1 MRNVISTL
9 FILAVFGLAVFG
21 GCAQHSSTEPS
32 ASPGLSGKV
41 ACESE
46 GGKWNEITRRCD
58 PDY

>member
-9 FILAVFGLAVFG
+9 FILAVFV

-32 ASPGLSGKV
+32 ASPTLKGKG
-41 ACESE
+41 ACEAE
-46 GGKWNEITRRCD
+46 GGKWNDLTHRCD

>member
-9 FILAVFGLAVFG
+9 FILAVFA

-32 ASPGLSGKV
+32 ASPKLNGKV
-41 ACESE
+41 ACEAQ
-46 GGKWNEITRRCD
+46 GDKWNDLTRRCD